1 MLNIMF
7 QTRRISQC
15 SAPSRAS
22 TTPTEALNMLNII
35 GISGPAQ
42 SGKSTLAGEFRR
54 LIEFRGLAFH
64 EKPFAGPLKAMLAA
78 AGVDISE
85 QGKNIPDA
93 RFGATPRVLMQTLG
107 TEWGRSLNPDCW
119 LNVWRSQLPH
129 DGWVLVPDVRFD
141 NEAEIIRELGG
152 IIIHI
157 QRKPTAEMLAV
168 PAHAS
173 ETGIT
178 KHKSDIIFRN
188 DRGIEKMAAIA
199 ANILDNA
206 K

>member
-1 MLNIMF
+1 MH
-7 QTRRISQC
+7 
-15 SAPSRAS
+15 
-22 TTPTEALNMLNII
+22 II
-35 GISGPAQ
+35 GIAGPAQ

-54 LIEFRGLAFH
+54 LIEFRGLPFH

-85 QGKNIPDA
+85 QGKNVPDA

-152 IIIHI
+152 IVIHI

-168 PAHAS
+168 PTHAS